1 MDSLVVEPPPGAAR
15 WCAELAVSI
24 TKCFA
29 TLTKELRTESRDTTL
44 SIQNIDSKFDALSEK
59 ILRDVKETNTL
70 AQEAYDIAK
79 AAHDANNKL
88 EQKVEILE
96 KTVFIMGVKNKG
108 LTQENNRLS
117 RRCDDQETYSRR
129 DNIVIR
135 GVPEAADEDNAGCS
149 HVTRDFFE
157 QNLNITRAH
166 VEGMKFVRCHR
177 LGKRLQHR
185 GRPVIVRFQNFTDRE
200 LVWSRK
206 TLLKNK
212 AFSIHENFANEVE
225 FRRRLL
231 YPILA
236 AAKKSGNYERSYLN
250 GDVLRIN
257 GRDYS
262 VDTIDELPKDI
273 HPSNLG
279 VKTNDRWIIFGGVH
293 SSYHFLSNYYS
304 TPIQYRDIEFNDLE
318 HAYQYAKAI
327 EFNDIDSSEDILCAK
342 TPSSAKLI
350 GSKVKNFNIT
360 EWNKVKES
368 VMLDLL
374 KIKFGPGT
382 DMAKKLVATAGKS
395 LAEAGQST
403 TYSIGMSL
411 NNKDLFKSDK
421 WGRNVLG
428 NLLMKV
434 REELL

>member
-1 MDSLVVEPPPGAAR
+1 MDNLIVEPPPGAAR

-44 SIQNIDSKFDALSEK
+44 SIQNIESKFDALSEK

-149 HVTRDFFE
+149 HVARDFSE
-157 QNLNITRAH
+157 QNLNITQAH

-185 GRPVIVRFQNFTDRE
+185 SRPVIVRFQNFTDRE

-231 YPILA
+231 YPILDSRT
-236 AAKKSGNYERSYLN
+236 KPPWTKPPGQNPPDN
-250 GDVLRIN
+250 
-257 GRDYS
+257 
-262 VDTIDELPKDI
+262 
-273 HPSNLG
+273 
-279 VKTNDRWIIFGGVH
+279 
-293 SSYHFLSNYYS
+293 
-304 TPIQYRDIEFNDLE
+304 TPLD
-318 HAYQYAKAI
+318 
-327 EFNDIDSSEDILCAK
+327 K
-342 TPSSAKLI
+342 TPRWTKPPRGQNPPGQNPPGQNPPDKTPPDKTPPDKAPRTKPP
-350 GSKVKNFNIT
+350 GQNPPGQNP
-360 EWNKVKES
+360 
-368 VMLDLL
+368 
-374 KIKFGPGT
+374 PGT
-382 DMAKKLVATAGKS
+382 KLPGQNSLDKTPPDKTPRTKPPRTKPPRKKPPWTKPPRTNPPP
-395 LAEAGQST
+395 GQ
-403 TYSIGMSL
+403 
-411 NNKDLFKSDK
+411 NPPDK
-421 WGRNVLG
+421 TPPDKTPPDKPPPPPHKTPCKTPRGQKPG
-428 NLLMKV
+428 
-434 REELL
+434 

>member
-1 MDSLVVEPPPGAAR
+1 MDSLVVESSPGAAR
-15 WCAELAVSI
+15 WCAKLAVSI

-29 TLTKELRTESRDTTL
+29 TLIKELRTESRDTTL
-44 SIQNIDSKFDALSEK
+44 SIQNLMHPESQNIDSKFDALSEK

-70 AQEAYDIAK
+70 AQEAYNIAK

-88 EQKVEILE
+88 EQKVI
-96 KTVFIMGVKNKG
+96 IMDVKNKG

-117 RRCDDQETYSRR
+117 RRCDDQEAYSRR

-135 GVPEAADEDNAGCS
+135 GVPKAADEDNAGCS

-157 QNLNITRAH
+157 QNLNITQAH
-166 VEGMKFVRCHR
+166 VEGMKFVRCHQI
-177 LGKRLQHR
+177 GKRLQHR
-185 GRPVIVRFQNFTDRE
+185 SRPIILRFQNFTDRD

-206 TLLKNK
+206 ALLKNK
-212 AFSIHENFANEVE
+212 AFSIHENFGNEID

-236 AAKKSGNYERSYLN
+236 AAKKSGNYVRSYLN

-350 GSKVKNFNIT
+350 GSKVKSFNIT

-368 VMLDLL
+368 VILDLL
-374 KIKFGPGT
+374 KIMLAPGT
-382 DMAKKLVATAGKS
+382 DMTKKLMATAGKS
-395 LAEAGQST
+395 
-403 TYSIGMSL
+403 
-411 NNKDLFKSDK
+411 DK
-421 WGRNVLG
+421 CGRNMLG

-434 REELL
+434 REERL